1 MSDTKMLINY
11 VPGEECRVAVVSEG
25 RLEELHHERA
35 TLTSLVGN
43 IYVAKVM
50 NVEPSIQAAFVD
62 FGTGNNGFLH
72 VSDVHPQYFPGEDDE
87 TVERIGKK
95 TPRRERPPIQQCLKR
110 GQEILVQVLKEGI
123 STKGPTLT
131 SYLSIPGRY
140 LVMLPQMDKSGVS
153 KKVEDEDARKEMK
166 AVLDQ
171 LELPEGFGFIV
182 RTAGIGRNKTDLK
195 RDLAYLQRLWT
206 DIEKRQ
212 NTGSGPRLLYAES
225 DLLMRALRDIWNS
238 EIGEIVIDNESAIR
252 RAARFMKIVS
262 PRGTTKLLHYDL
274 GTPMFHAFGIEEQIE
289 RIHAREVPLP
299 SGGYLV
305 IDEAEALVAVD
316 VNSGK
321 SRESRD
327 SETNAFRT
335 NQEAVDE
342 ICRQL
347 KLRDVGGLVL
357 CDLIDMANRKNRK
370 DIENQFKERLK
381 RDRAATRTLPVSEF
395 GIVEMTRQ
403 RMKGSFQ
410 SHHFA
415 GCPACQGR
423 GKLRR
428 PDSVSGDAMRE
439 LQALLDRPQVAKVEM
454 VVSPR
459 MAGELLSSKRQAISR
474 LEFHSKKHVDVRVS
488 DAVAVDRVTF
498 YAYDAN
504 NADLELEKMS
514 KAKPPKDLPQWQYAV
529 SGKDEPEHDWS
540 VDTAREHSD
549 LPPELVEEPRVDE
562 NDLISDEGESDD
574 EGWVTEK
581 RNQGAGGAGG
591 AGQNAG
597 ADGLGGEGAGRRG
610 RRRRRRG
617 RGGRGGENGA
627 APMQAGPA
635 GTPIHEPAAAGQLPL
650 AKPVPEGGFGSWDVA
665 PGEAVPSGG
674 GAANGDRSHSSD
686 DVQAGGAGEPR
697 EGEGGG
703 RRRRRRRRGRG
714 GRGGEGQAGGPPG
727 TQSGGGQG
735 HHGQP
740 GAPAG
745 TPVFEDGEAPEADDN
760 VDGSR
765 GDSWDEPAP
774 ARATPVQSQPQPQ
787 PVRKPM
793 PQPAAQARPAAPRPA
808 APRPAAP
815 RPPQQRPMVLRKRV
829 KLDEF
834 FRPVVDAN
842 GEPVYEEVLEPAP
855 IGASIGAPVEAK
867 GDAPSPLAAPSSEG
881 SEDAPIGDAGQR
893 DGEAAAGREEPID
906 EADADDDV
914 EGDDEHEAD
923 GDAAVAN
930 GTGAGADGVQGTG
943 KKRRRRRG
951 RRGKGGPRPDGQ
963 PGAAPGE
970 PPARSPQ
977 NDRNDRNGPG
987 ERGGRSESREPRG
1000 TRPPMEVKTRPQ
1012 PAPPALSPAASAPAP
1027 AAGPS
1032 KGFRPLYG
1040 AGRGK
1045 LSPSKAA
1052 SAAKTSRE

>member
-11 VPGEECRVAVVSEG
+11 VPGEECRVAVVSGG
-25 RLEELHHERA
+25 RLEELHHER
-35 TLTSLVGN
+35 TNNSSLVGN

-62 FGTGNNGFLH
+62 FGFGTNGFLH
-72 VSDVHPQYFPGEDDE
+72 VSDVHPQYFPGEGEE
-87 TVERIGKK
+87 TTERIGKK

-153 KKVEDEDARKEMK
+153 KKVEDEEARKEMK
-166 AVLDQ
+166 AILDQ

-182 RTAGIGRNKTDLK
+182 RTAGIGRNKTDIK

-212 NTGSGPRLLYAES
+212 AIGSGPRLLYAES
-225 DLLMRALRDIWNS
+225 DLLMRALRDIWNT
-238 EIGEIVIDNESAIR
+238 EITEIVIDNEAAIR

-262 PRGTTKLLHYDL
+262 PRGTTRLMHYNL
-274 GTPMFHAFGIEEQIE
+274 GAPMFHAFGIEEQIE
-289 RIHAREVPLP
+289 HIHAREVPLP

-305 IDEAEALVAVD
+305 IDEAEALVAID

-357 CDLIDMANRKNRK
+357 CDLIDMASRTHRK
-370 DIENQFKERLK
+370 DIEAQFKDRLK

-439 LQALLDRPQVAKVEM
+439 LQVLLDRPQVAKVEM

-488 DAVAVDRVTF
+488 DAVAVDRVGF

-504 NADLELEKMS
+504 GADIELDKLA
-514 KAKPPKDLPQWQYAV
+514 KPKPPKDLPQWQYAV
-529 SGKDEPEHDWS
+529 ASKDEAETDWS
-540 VDTAREHSD
+540 VDTARESSE
-549 LPPELVEEPRVDE
+549 LPPDLMEEPKVDE
-562 NDLISDEGESDD
+562 TDLISDEGEADD
-574 EGWVTEK
+574 QGWVKE
-581 RNQGAGGAGG
+581 RVPAQGAGAAPG
-591 AGQNAG
+591 N
-597 ADGLGGEGAGRRG
+597 GEGGG
-610 RRRRRRG
+610 KRRRRRG
-617 RGGRGGENGA
+617 RRGGKGGGQGDGVAGASGGSPMRAPGA
-627 APMQAGPA
+627 APSQPQR
-635 GTPIHEPAAAGQLPL
+635 GTPIHAGGAATNSNA
-650 AKPVPEGGFGSWDVA
+650 PEGGYGSWDVV
-665 PGEAVPSGG
+665 PGEPVPQQRPASPDNRGPVHHG
-674 GAANGDRSHSSD
+674 EQRQHAGDGNEQSE
-686 DVQAGGAGEPR
+686 AG
-697 EGEGGG
+697 GGG

-714 GRGGEGQAGGPPG
+714 GRGPDGQRDGGEQQTSTTNQQGGE
-727 TQSGGGQG
+727 TRVFDDE
-735 HHGQP
+735 QP
-740 GAPAG
+740 HAAAEGA
-745 TPVFEDGEAPEADDN
+745 
-760 VDGSR
+760 R
-765 GDSWDEPAP
+765 GDSWDLPAP
-774 ARATPVQSQPQPQ
+774 ARTPAPASTPAPRPVAPQSQPRQQP
-787 PVRKPM
+787 R
-793 PQPAAQARPAAPRPA
+793 PQAAP
-808 APRPAAP
+808 APK
-815 RPPQQRPMVLRKRV
+815 PQVKMVQRKRV

-842 GEPVYEEVLEPAP
+842 GEPVYEDIWEPAP
-855 IGASIGAPVEAK
+855 IDNATEAL
-867 GDAPSPLAAPSSEG
+867 APSDMPSAGESTASE
-881 SEDAPIGDAGQR
+881 QR
-893 DGEAAAGREEPID
+893 DDGDPEVAPQ
-906 EADADDDV
+906 
-914 EGDDEHEAD
+914 GDDEGDEAEAGDDEAVEIGGEVGETSGSPAGD
-923 GDAAVAN
+923 GTV
-930 GTGAGADGVQGTG
+930 
-943 KKRRRRRG
+943 KKKRRRRG
-951 RRGKGGPRPDGQ
+951 RRKGAG
-963 PGAAPGE
+963 GAAGTSGAPANDGAAAPVPSSNRAPADE
-970 PPARSPQ
+970 PRGGS
-977 NDRNDRNGPG
+977 N
-987 ERGGRSESREPRG
+987 ERGGRGGGDRGGRGGRGGDRGGRSGGRDSAPRAE
-1000 TRPPMEVKTRPQ
+1000 TPRRAVEVKAI
-1012 PAPPALSPAASAPAP
+1012 PAPSPAAIAPAP
-1027 AAGPS
+1027 AVGGKP
-1032 KGFRPLYG
+1032 FRPLYG
-1040 AGRGK
+1040 AGRAK
-1045 LSPSKAA
+1045 ISAAKAA
-1052 SAAKTSRE
+1052 SAAKSSRD

>member
-11 VPGEECRVAVVSEG
+11 VPGEECRVAVVSAG
-25 RLEELHHERA
+25 RLEELHSERA
-35 TLTSLVGN
+35 NAASLVGN

-62 FGTGNNGFLH
+62 FGFGTNGFLH
-72 VSDVHPQYFPGEDDE
+72 VSDVHPQYFPGEDDD
-87 TVERIGKK
+87 TTERIGKK

-153 KKVEDEDARKEMK
+153 KKVEDEEARKEMK
-166 AVLDQ
+166 AILDQ

-182 RTAGIGRNKTDLK
+182 RTAGIGRNKTDIK

-206 DIEKRQ
+206 DIEKRKSI
-212 NTGSGPRLLYAES
+212 GSGPRLLYAES
-225 DLLMRALRDIWNS
+225 DLLMRALRDIWNT
-238 EIGEIVIDNESAIR
+238 EITEIVIDNEAAIK

-262 PRGTTKLLHYDL
+262 PRGTTKLLHYNL
-274 GTPMFHAFGIEEQIE
+274 GAPMFHAFGIEEQIE
-289 RIHAREVPLP
+289 HIHAREVPLP

-305 IDEAEALVAVD
+305 IDEAEALVAID

-357 CDLIDMANRKNRK
+357 CDLIDMANRKHRK
-370 DIENQFKERLK
+370 DIEGQFKERLK

-488 DAVAVDRVTF
+488 DAVAVDRVSF

-504 NADLELEKMS
+504 NADIELEKLNKP
-514 KAKPPKDLPQWQYAV
+514 KAPKDLPQWQYAV
-529 SGKDEPEHDWS
+529 ASKDEGEADWS
-540 VDTAREHSD
+540 VDSSREQSD
-549 LPPELVEEPRVDE
+549 LPPDLVQEPQSD
-562 NDLISDEGESDD
+562 NDTDLISDEGESDD
-574 EGWVTEK
+574 QGWVKE
-581 RNQGAGGAGG
+581 RAPAPSGGQQGAG
-591 AGQNAG
+591 Q
-597 ADGLGGEGAGRRG
+597 GEGGGRG
-610 RRRRRRG
+610 RRRRRR
-617 RGGRGGENGA
+617 RGKGG
-627 APMQAGPA
+627 AGEGQPQQPQQHQGQRQQ
-635 GTPIHEPAAAGQLPL
+635 GTPIHANPNDPNAPKQA
-650 AKPVPEGGFGSWDVA
+650 PEGGFGSWDVA
-665 PGEAVPSGG
+665 PGEPVPQQQQRHSDQPAQHNQQHADEQSGEQG
-674 GAANGDRSHSSD
+674 T
-686 DVQAGGAGEPR
+686 
-697 EGEGGG
+697 GG

-714 GRGGEGQAGGPPG
+714 G
-727 TQSGGGQG
+727 SGGGG
-735 HHGQP
+735 RGPDGQAQP
-740 GAPAG
+740 NQQHSATGE
-745 TPVFEDGEAPEADDN
+745 TQVFDGEAPHSDSEPA
-760 VDGSR
+760 R

-774 ARATPVQSQPQPQ
+774 QRQQQQPQQRQQPKPQ
-787 PVRKPM
+787 PKP
-793 PQPAAQARPAAPRPA
+793 APRP
-808 APRPAAP
+808 
-815 RPPQQRPMVLRKRV
+815 QTKMVQRKRV

-834 FRPVVDAN
+834 FRPIVDES
-842 GEPVYEEVLEPAP
+842 GEPVYEDVWEPAP
-855 IGASIGAPVEAK
+855 IDDTTEAL
-867 GDAPSPLAAPSSEG
+867 APSDLPSAGESSEATNTQ
-881 SEDAPIGDAGQR
+881 SEDASNDADDSDDADETDADSSESSGTSSDAGDAGT
-893 DGEAAAGREEPID
+893 
-906 EADADDDV
+906 V
-914 EGDDEHEAD
+914 
-923 GDAAVAN
+923 
-930 GTGAGADGVQGTG
+930 
-943 KKRRRRRG
+943 KKKRRRRG
-951 RRGKGGPRPDGQ
+951 RRSKGGAASGGGGGAGGQQPSDAPRQQSSEQ
-963 PGAAPGE
+963 PQRE
-970 PPARSPQ
+970 SR
-977 NDRNDRNGPG
+977 NDRNDRGNRDDRGD
-987 ERGGRSESREPRG
+987 RGGRGGRGGRGRGGQGRDGGNRDRAPSSDQPRSTESPR
-1000 TRPPMEVKTRPQ
+1000 RAVEAK
-1012 PAPPALSPAASAPAP
+1012 PAPTPSPAATAPAP
-1027 AAGPS
+1027 NVGGKP
-1032 KGFRPLYG
+1032 FRPLYG
-1040 AGRGK
+1040 AGRAK
-1045 LSPSKAA
+1045 ISAAKAA
-1052 SAAKTSRE
+1052 SAAKSSRD

>member
-11 VPGEECRVAVVSEG
+11 VPGEECRVAVVSGG

-35 TLTSLVGN
+35 NATSLVGN

-62 FGTGNNGFLH
+62 FGFGTNGFLH
-72 VSDVHPQYFPGEDDE
+72 VSDVHPQYFPGEDDD
-87 TVERIGKK
+87 TTERIGKK

-166 AVLDQ
+166 AILDQ

-182 RTAGIGRNKTDLK
+182 RTAGIGRNKTDIK

-206 DIEKRQ
+206 DIEKRRS
-212 NTGSGPRLLYAES
+212 TGSGPRLLYAES
-225 DLLMRALRDIWNS
+225 DLLMRALRDIWNT
-238 EIGEIVIDNESAIR
+238 EITEIVIDNEAAIR

-262 PRGTTKLLHYDL
+262 PRGTTKLMHYNL
-274 GTPMFHAFGIEEQIE
+274 GAPMFHAFGIEEQIE
-289 RIHAREVPLP
+289 HIHSREVPLP

-305 IDEAEALVAVD
+305 IDEAEALVAID

-357 CDLIDMANRKNRK
+357 CDLIDMANRKHRK
-370 DIENQFKERLK
+370 DIEGQFKERLK

-498 YAYDAN
+498 YAYDEN
-504 NADLELEKMS
+504 NADIEIEKLN
-514 KAKPPKDLPQWQYAV
+514 KPKVPKDLPQWQYAV
-529 SGKDEPEHDWS
+529 AGKDEGEGDWS
-540 VDTAREHSD
+540 VDSRGEQSD
-549 LPPELVEEPRVDE
+549 LPPELVQEPQMAE

-574 EGWVTEK
+574 EGWVKERTPAPDQSA
-581 RNQGAGGAGG
+581 QGAP
-591 AGQNAG
+591 
-597 ADGLGGEGAGRRG
+597 GEGGG
-610 RRRRRRG
+610 RRRRRRR
-617 RGGRGGENGA
+617 RGKGGGS
-627 APMQAGPA
+627 PDGQPQPQQQQPQRPQ
-635 GTPIHEPAAAGQLPL
+635 GTPIHAHPNDPVAP
-650 AKPVPEGGFGSWDVA
+650 KPVPEGGFGSWDVA
-665 PGEAVPSGG
+665 PGEAVPQQRHAEQS
-674 GAANGDRSHSSD
+674 AQPHPQHNAEQNGE
-686 DVQAGGAGEPR
+686 QGT
-697 EGEGGG
+697 GG

-714 GRGGEGQAGGPPG
+714 GRGPD
-727 TQSGGGQG
+727 GQG
-735 HHGQP
+735 QP
-740 GAPAG
+740 NQTQGANG
-745 TPVFEDGEAPEADDN
+745 ETQVFDGEAPQGDSNGA
-760 VDGSR
+760 R

-774 ARATPVQSQPQPQ
+774 QPRQQTQPQPQ
-787 PVRKPM
+787 RQQPK
-793 PQPAAQARPAAPRPA
+793 PAARP
-808 APRPAAP
+808 
-815 RPPQQRPMVLRKRV
+815 QVKMVQRKRV

-842 GEPVYEEVLEPAP
+842 GEPVYEDVWEPAP
-855 IGASIGAPVEAK
+855 IDDAAEAL
-867 GDAPSPLAAPSSEG
+867 APSDLPSASAPASSED
-881 SEDAPIGDAGQR
+881 DAVDDI
-893 DGEAAAGREEPID
+893 
-906 EADADDDV
+906 ADADATETDSDDADDAD
-914 EGDDEHEAD
+914 EGSLGAAAD
-923 GDAAVAN
+923 APQTAGES
-930 GTGAGADGVQGTG
+930 GT
-943 KKRRRRRG
+943 KKKRRRRG
-951 RRGKGGPRPDGQ
+951 RRNKGGAVGGTGGSGGSGGDGQ
-963 PGAAPGE
+963 PRGESGRQAPTE
-970 PPARSPQ
+970 PLRREQRDDQAPRTERGPRG
-977 NDRNDRNGPG
+977 DRGD
-987 ERGGRSESREPRG
+987 RGGRGRDSDRPRESQSSQRRAV
-1000 TRPPMEVKTRPQ
+1000 EVKPV
-1012 PAPPALSPAASAPAP
+1012 PVPPPSATAPAP
-1027 AAGPS
+1027 SIGAKP
-1032 KGFRPLYG
+1032 FRPLYG
-1040 AGRGK
+1040 AGRAK
-1045 LSPSKAA
+1045 ISAAKAA
-1052 SAAKTSRE
+1052 SAAKSSRD